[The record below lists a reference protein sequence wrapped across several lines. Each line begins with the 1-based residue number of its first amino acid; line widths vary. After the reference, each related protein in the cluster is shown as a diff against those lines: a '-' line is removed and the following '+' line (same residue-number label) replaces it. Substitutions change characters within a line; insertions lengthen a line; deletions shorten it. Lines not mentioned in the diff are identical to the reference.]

1 MNQASGNKFEIGT
14 VIGQAW
20 EGFKSNAGI
29 LIGITAI
36 QMVILYGFN
45 FIIAMVVMVP
55 FEKQQEKLMADLNT
69 ITGQSWEID
78 GPIFDVGEN
87 QSDAKQ
93 PEAKLPKPD
102 AKKET
107 KTESKTEPASLNS
120 MIWEQAVLGG
130 ISGFFLGFINVFF
143 QLGWI
148 VISLKIIRGESPK
161 IGDLFSQWR
170 RYGTGLLAS
179 LMVSVLF
186 MIGLVLLII
195 PGIIVGLTCFLTLW
209 YIVDQ
214 DMGAVQAIKA
224 SFAATRG
231 SWCQIFLFGLVC
243 MGMGIATMCTCGLGV
258 LVLLPWLSLASAHI
272 YLALSGAPGGPAKG
286 DEKPGDEV
294 YAESPA

>member
-195 PGIIVGLTCFLTLW
+195 PGIIVGLDLLADL
-209 YIVDQ
+209 VVHRRPGHGGGSGDQ
-214 DMGAVQAIKA
+214 
-224 SFAATRG
+224 
-231 SWCQIFLFGLVC
+231 GLVC
-243 MGMGIATMCTCGLGV
+243 GDPGILVPDLFVRVGLHGYGNRHHVHLWPGSAGLAALVEPGV
-258 LVLLPWLSLASAHI
+258 RAYLPGLERR
-272 YLALSGAPGGPAKG
+272 PGWTRQRGRKTWR
-286 DEKPGDEV
+286 
-294 YAESPA
+294 